1 VSDDFSALAYSVER
15 AYPVDVDRMWRAWT
29 DASELESWYAP
40 TDLGVVP
47 GSVVS
52 DAVIGG
58 RWAVAVDAT
67 AYGPDRG
74 GRSAPPGHIAYF
86 WGRYDDVSP
95 GSRLIHTLSYSQD
108 EADFVAH
115 DDDAPSHDIVIDME
129 ARDGGTWVR
138 FAQYGDMPADQA
150 AMAQAGMESY
160 FDSLGNHLGV

>member
-1 VSDDFSALAYSVER
+1 MSDDDFAPLAYSVER
-15 AYPVDVDRMWRAWT
+15 TYPVDAERMWRAWA
-29 DASELESWYAP
+29 DAAELEQWYAP
-40 TDLGVVP
+40 TELSVVS

-67 AYGPDRG
+67 AYG
-74 GRSAPPGHIAYF
+74 HIAYF
-86 WGRYDDVSP
+86 WGRYDDVTTN
-95 GSRLIHTLSYSQD
+95 SRLIHSLSYSQD

-129 ARDGGTWVR
+129 SRDGGTWVR
-138 FAQYGDMPADQA
+138 FAQYGDMPAEQA

-160 FDSLGNHLGV
+160 FDSLGQHLGVS

>member
-1 VSDDFSALAYSVER
+1 MSDDYAALAYSVER
-15 AYPVDVDRMWRAWT
+15 TYPVGVDRMWHAWT
-29 DASELESWYAP
+29 DAAALEQWYAP
-40 TDLGVVP
+40 TELSVVP

-67 AYGPDRG
+67 AYG
-74 GRSAPPGHIAYF
+74 HIAYF
-86 WGRYDDVSP
+86 WGRYDEVDP
-95 GSRLIHTLSYSQD
+95 ERRIIHGLAYSQD

-115 DDDAPSHDIVIDME
+115 DDNAPSHAIVIDME

-160 FDSLGNHLGV
+160 FDSLATYLQRG

>member
-1 VSDDFSALAYSVER
+1 MSDDYAALAYSVER
-15 AYPVDVDRMWRAWT
+15 TYPVGVDRMWHAWT
-29 DASELESWYAP
+29 DAAALEQWYAP
-40 TDLGVVP
+40 TELSVVP

-67 AYGPDRG
+67 AYG
-74 GRSAPPGHIAYF
+74 HIAYF
-86 WGRYDDVSP
+86 WGRYDEVDP
-95 GSRLIHTLSYSQD
+95 ERRIIHGLAYSQD

-115 DDDAPSHDIVIDME
+115 DDDAPSHAIVIDME

-160 FDSLGNHLGV
+160 FDSLATYLGVSDS

>member
-1 VSDDFSALAYSVER
+1 MSDDFSALAYSVER
-15 AYPVDVDRMWRAWT
+15 TYPVDVDRMWSAWT
-29 DASELESWYAP
+29 HAAELEQWYAP
-40 TDLGVVP
+40 TDLSVVP

-67 AYGPDRG
+67 AYG
-74 GRSAPPGHIAYF
+74 HIAYF

-95 GSRLIHTLSYSQD
+95 GSRLIHSLSYSQD

-115 DDDAPSHDIVIDME
+115 DDDAPYHDIVIDME
-129 ARDGGTWVR
+129 SRDGGTWVR
-138 FAQYGDMPADQA
+138 FAQYGDMPAEQA

-160 FDSLGNHLGV
+160 FDSLGQHLGVS